1 MWYLKHDF
9 LEKQEG
15 LNEPISKDFFTRP
28 CSEKEFEFIAKSIA
42 KVQCG
47 EDFQVPDFLELPEEY
62 SALLEYSNGGLIV
75 NEEREFGYFDG
86 ATIREFYI
94 NYGFIKYAPKMLPI
108 AFNGGGTFYVY
119 NFEDNY
125 LKPSIAA
132 VHASCVGDD
141 DLTCFLG
148 NTLDEVLSK
157 TINIDSEIDAK
168 QSKIELSDSQKNRIE
183 LNTKR
188 SELKIALRALNE
200 SRNIGDI
207 DLKTFLKSKK
217 VIEQKLKAL
226 D

>member
-15 LNEPISKDFFTRP
+15 LKEQIPNRFFTRA

-42 KVQCG
+42 KGQHCN
-47 EDFQVPDFLELPEEY
+47 DFKVPDFLELPEEY

-75 NEEREFGYFDG
+75 NEEREFGYFDI